1 MDVWEIVQAALP
13 SLLVSVAMGGVQPRP
28 EEARRGHAGAGAA
41 ARLEAENVQVS
52 LLVASAKL
60 SYALA
65 MAAKRGAPN
74 GEVEDGVEQYREA
87 MRGVQAPGAQARR
100 PEQLRGGVTR
110 RPGARGRALRHM
122 MKVGGV
128 CGAARN
134 RPRNERREHDMKA
147 NFILWLKAAAVCAR

>member
-1 MDVWEIVQAALP
+1 MEVGGIIQAALRSP
-13 SLLVSVAMGGVQPRP
+13 LVGVVM
-28 EEARRGHAGAGAA
+28 ALFNRGQKKRDAATREREA

-87 MRGVQAPGAQARR
+87 MKAFKRLERKLVAQNNS
-100 PEQLRGGVTR
+100 EG
-110 RPGARGRALRHM
+110 
-122 MKVGGV
+122 
-128 CGAARN
+128 
-134 RPRNERREHDMKA
+134 
-147 NFILWLKAAAVCAR
+147 

>member
-1 MDVWEIVQAALP
+1 MEVFWSVVQAALP
-13 SLLVSVAMGGVQPRP
+13 SLLVGVVM
-28 EEARRGHAGAGAA
+28 ALFNRGQKKRDAATREREA

-87 MRGVQAPGAQARR
+87 MKAFKRLERKLVAQNNS
-100 PEQLRGGVTR
+100 EG
-110 RPGARGRALRHM
+110 
-122 MKVGGV
+122 
-128 CGAARN
+128 
-134 RPRNERREHDMKA
+134 
-147 NFILWLKAAAVCAR
+147 

>member
-1 MDVWEIVQAALP
+1 MEVWEIIQAALP
-13 SLLVSVAMGGVQPRP
+13 SLLVGVVM
-28 EEARRGHAGAGAA
+28 ALFNRGQKKRDAATREREA

-87 MRGVQAPGAQARR
+87 MRAFKRLERKLV
-100 PEQLRGGVTR
+100 
-110 RPGARGRALRHM
+110 
-122 MKVGGV
+122 
-128 CGAARN
+128 ARN
-134 RPRNERREHDMKA
+134 NSEGA
-147 NFILWLKAAAVCAR
+147 

>member
-1 MDVWEIVQAALP
+1 MEVWEIIQAALP
-13 SLLVSVAMGGVQPRP
+13 SLLVGVVM
-28 EEARRGHAGAGAA
+28 ALFNRGQKKRDAATREREA

-87 MRGVQAPGAQARR
+87 MKAFKRLERKLVAQNNS
-100 PEQLRGGVTR
+100 EG
-110 RPGARGRALRHM
+110 
-122 MKVGGV
+122 
-128 CGAARN
+128 
-134 RPRNERREHDMKA
+134 
-147 NFILWLKAAAVCAR
+147 

>member
-1 MDVWEIVQAALP
+1 MEVWEIVQAALP
-13 SLLVSVAMGGVQPRP
+13 SLLVGVVM
-28 EEARRGHAGAGAA
+28 ALFNRGQKKRDAATREREA

-87 MRGVQAPGAQARR
+87 MKAFKRLERKLVAQNNS
-100 PEQLRGGVTR
+100 EG
-110 RPGARGRALRHM
+110 
-122 MKVGGV
+122 
-128 CGAARN
+128 
-134 RPRNERREHDMKA
+134 
-147 NFILWLKAAAVCAR
+147 

>member
-1 MDVWEIVQAALP
+1 MEVFWSVVQAALP
-13 SLLVSVAMGGVQPRP
+13 SLLVSVVMGVFS
-28 EEARRGHAGAGAA
+28 RRQKKRDAATREREA

-87 MRGVQAPGAQARR
+87 MKAFKRLERKLVAQNNS
-100 PEQLRGGVTR
+100 EG
-110 RPGARGRALRHM
+110 
-122 MKVGGV
+122 
-128 CGAARN
+128 
-134 RPRNERREHDMKA
+134 
-147 NFILWLKAAAVCAR
+147 

>member
-1 MDVWEIVQAALP
+1 MEVWEIIQAALP
-13 SLLVSVAMGGVQPRP
+13 SLLVSVVMAVFGRKQKKRDAATR
-28 EEARRGHAGAGAA
+28 EREA

-87 MRGVQAPGAQARR
+87 MKAFKRLERKLVAQNNS
-100 PEQLRGGVTR
+100 EG
-110 RPGARGRALRHM
+110 
-122 MKVGGV
+122 
-128 CGAARN
+128 
-134 RPRNERREHDMKA
+134 
-147 NFILWLKAAAVCAR
+147 

>member
-1 MDVWEIVQAALP
+1 MEVWEIIQAALP
-13 SLLVSVAMGGVQPRP
+13 SLLVAVVMALFN
-28 EEARRGHAGAGAA
+28 RGQKKRDAATREREA

-87 MRGVQAPGAQARR
+87 MKAFKRLERKLVAQNNS
-100 PEQLRGGVTR
+100 EG
-110 RPGARGRALRHM
+110 
-122 MKVGGV
+122 
-128 CGAARN
+128 
-134 RPRNERREHDMKA
+134 
-147 NFILWLKAAAVCAR
+147 